1 MGCGKRVAGHRQRKS
16 CCSGQA
22 GAALSLLPA
31 AQSLGCSSVR
41 VSARLLSPCSKQ
53 ELPLVVPETPGGL
66 CGAPGE
72 EHPPGPA
79 LGTAAACLRCGPT
92 TRELAGT
99 TREGPHAF
107 PSHPPPASLFSVRVA
122 LVPGVVLPLLP
133 ASLAAQ
139 ILVLSSAECSCC
151 LDSARHIKTLT
162 QAPFQLNE
170 LNAWGCRD
178 ESSSKGRPCASL
190 RCFKDSLWQMLTG
203 KDRSAGMAG
212 K

>member
-1 MGCGKRVAGHRQRKS
+1 MFRPSRSSPVPPACSTVPGLQLSAGER
-16 CCSGQA
+16 
-22 GAALSLLPA
+22 PA
-31 AQSLGCSSVR
+31 AFSMLKTRAASSGTRDAWGLVRGSRRGASSRPCLGDRCCLLAMWPHHPRTGWDYTRGTS
-41 VSARLLSPCSKQ
+41 RLPI
-53 ELPLVVPETPGGL
+53 
-66 CGAPGE
+66 
-72 EHPPGPA
+72 PP
-79 LGTAAACLRCGPT
+79 
-92 TRELAGT
+92 TR
-99 TREGPHAF
+99 
-107 PSHPPPASLFSVRVA
+107 ASLFSVRVA